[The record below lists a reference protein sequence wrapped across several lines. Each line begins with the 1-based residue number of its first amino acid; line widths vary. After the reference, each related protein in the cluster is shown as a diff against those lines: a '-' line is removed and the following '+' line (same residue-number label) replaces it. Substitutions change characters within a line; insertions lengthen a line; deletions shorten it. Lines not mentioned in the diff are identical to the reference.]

1 MIPGYIQ
8 LDPRYQVRRDRA
20 LNMTLGAGSKYHAT
34 ADHCDCPDAQYRA
47 PQGWCKHRITAQM
60 EEDWQKDDA
69 RRRAAADP
77 TLGGLYPA

>member
-1 MIPGYIQ
+1 MTPSHIQ
-8 LDPRYQVRRDRA
+8 ADPRYQVRRNRA
-20 LNMTLGAGSKYHAT
+20 LATPIGAGSRYHAT
-34 ADHCDCPDAQYRA
+34 ANQCECPDAQYRA
-47 PQGWCKHRITAQM
+47 PEGWCKHRIAAQW